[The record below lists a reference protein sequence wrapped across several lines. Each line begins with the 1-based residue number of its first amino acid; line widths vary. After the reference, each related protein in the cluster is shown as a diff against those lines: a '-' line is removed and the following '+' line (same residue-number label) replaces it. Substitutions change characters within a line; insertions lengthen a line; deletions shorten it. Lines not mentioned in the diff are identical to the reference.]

1 MEITEAAQWALRVVL
16 PIVLFVIY
24 PRSNPGDEKG
34 YSGPTGNT
42 HTRGKMLARR
52 KLVDGDKPAFLANLC
67 VKSQADAPELFPAA
81 GGLGAAAARAS
92 AARGPPTAESA
103 GASEVASGV
112 RSRARRSP
120 TRRRTTTRRTRFRP
134 TTRRL
139 QRHGRPPLRRRGC
152 TSSPC

>member
-120 TRRRTTTRRTRFRP
+120 TRRTGRRQGER
-134 TTRRL
+134 
-139 QRHGRPPLRRRGC
+139 
-152 TSSPC
+152 